1 MLNNSDLLS
10 LKLNFFATI
19 SQKLKLFI
27 NSSHYHKFYIICF
40 FERPRHLTHKV
51 LSKRGGEG
59 GSGGGDGGCK
69 GTYSEGMLLSRGC
82 HLLMFSF
89 SEWKL

>member
-10 LKLNFFATI
+10 LMLNFFATI

-40 FERPRHLTHKV
+40 FERSRHLTHKV
-51 LSKRGGEG
+51 LSKRGVGG
-59 GSGGGDGGCK
+59 GSEGGDGGV
-69 GTYSEGMLLSRGC
+69 GTYSEGMLLSRRV
-82 HLLMFSF
+82 SF
-89 SEWKL
+89 VNVFLQ